1 MGTVEHARAMTIGMR
16 TRSVSSVIFGFWRIW
31 WLSGEAQFALFCFI
45 IRNEH
50 VVLWWFYY
58 LLQLCKITYMYCSR
72 VREGYQVNALK
83 IILMNEQTIKP
94 TSNSACIIMWAH
106 IFVPNVAT
114 RTNPVFQ
121 LSFYDH
127 KNTKTQVWI
136 KSDISN
142 VNIAGK
148 MNCLTTSTVLPVY
161 RDIMYYLDES
171 GTVRLHLIAF
181 TLVLTLTRSTSS
193 MGGPQCL

>member
-83 IILMNEQTIKP
+83 IILMNEGTIKA

-136 KSDISN
+136 KSDTYFKRKYCWEDEVPYHLNGLARLSWHY
-142 VNIAGK
+142 
-148 MNCLTTSTVLPVY
+148 VLPCRIRYCSAPPNSVY
-161 RDIMYYLDES
+161 FGFDIDE
-171 GTVRLHLIAF
+171 VDI
-181 TLVLTLTRSTSS
+181 
-193 MGGPQCL
+193 